1 MSKEND
7 APAERLT
14 RVFHKIKDKR
24 AELTAEFKEKDKKLA
39 DQLDEVKRALLAF
52 CKEQG
57 VDSVKTSAG
66 MFYRSAKV
74 RYWTSDWESMHSF
87 VLEHRAP
94 ELFDKRLNQSNMK
107 QFLEENPE
115 LVPKGLNVDSEYVIT
130 VRRK

>member
-24 AELTAEFKEKDKKLA
+24 AELAAEFKEKDDKLSS
-39 DQLDEVKRALLAF
+39 QLEEVKKALLDF

-57 VDSVKTSAG
+57 LDSVKTSEG

-74 RYWTSDWESMHSF
+74 RYWTSDWESMHNF

-94 ELFDKRLNQSNMK
+94 ELFEKRLNQSNMK

>member
-39 DQLDEVKRALLAF
+39 DQLDEVKRALLDF

-57 VDSVKTSAG
+57 LDSVRTSEG
-66 MFYRSAKV
+66 MFYRSTKV

-87 VLEHRAP
+87 VLEHKAP

>member
-94 ELFDKRLNQSNMK
+94 ELFDRRLNQSNMK

>member
-1 MSKEND
+1 MSNEND

-39 DQLDEVKRALLAF
+39 DQLDEVKRALLDF

-57 VDSVKTSAG
+57 LDSVKTSEG

-87 VLEHRAP
+87 VLEHKAP

>member
-39 DQLDEVKRALLAF
+39 DQLDEVKRALLDF

-57 VDSVKTSAG
+57 LDSVKTSEG

-87 VLEHRAP
+87 VLEHKAP

>member
-24 AELTAEFKEKDKKLA
+24 AELAAEFKEKDDKLSS
-39 DQLDEVKRALLAF
+39 QLEEVKRALLDF

-57 VDSVKTSAG
+57 LDSVRTSEG
-66 MFYRSAKV
+66 MFYRSTKV
-74 RYWTSDWESMHSF
+74 RYWTSDWESMHNF

>member
-24 AELTAEFKEKDKKLA
+24 AELAAEFKEKDDKLSS
-39 DQLDEVKRALLAF
+39 QLEEVKKALLDF

-57 VDSVKTSAG
+57 LDSVRTSEG
-66 MFYRSAKV
+66 MFYRSTKV
-74 RYWTSDWESMHSF
+74 RYWTSDWESMHNF

>member
-24 AELTAEFKEKDKKLA
+24 AELAAEFKEKDDKLSS
-39 DQLDEVKRALLAF
+39 QLEEVKKALLDF

-57 VDSVKTSAG
+57 LDSVRTSEG
-66 MFYRSAKV
+66 VFYRSTKV
-74 RYWTSDWESMHSF
+74 RYWTSDWESMHNF

>member
-1 MSKEND
+1 MSKESD

-24 AELTAEFKEKDKKLA
+24 AELTAEFKEQDDKLSS
-39 DQLDEVKRALLAF
+39 QLEEVKRALLDF

-57 VDSVKTSAG
+57 LDSVRTSEG
-66 MFYRSAKV
+66 MFYRSTKV
-74 RYWTSDWESMHSF
+74 RYWTSDWESMHNF